1 MCCLRK
7 DINRLVLLNGWQ
19 EGRAMVLTPHMKQV
33 GVSHKLLK
41 TTKRL
46 ECPRCGREF
55 SLFQSRAIACK
66 GCKFA
71 TTSCKFARCPHC
83 DYEFPLSSLWVDSK
97 EKEKVLSN
105 YMNAVI
111 KNYHDSV
118 GQKPSR

>member
-1 MCCLRK
+1 LE
-7 DINRLVLLNGWQ
+7 LLNDFQ

-33 GVSHKLLK
+33 GVSNKLLK

-46 ECPRCGREF
+46 DCPRCGREF

-71 TTSCKFARCPHC
+71 TMNCKFARCPHC
-83 DYEFPLSSLWVDSK
+83 DYEFPLSAIWVDSK
-97 EKEKVLSN
+97 EKEKVLSD
-105 YMNAVI
+105 YMNNI
-111 KNYHDSV
+111 IRNYHDSV